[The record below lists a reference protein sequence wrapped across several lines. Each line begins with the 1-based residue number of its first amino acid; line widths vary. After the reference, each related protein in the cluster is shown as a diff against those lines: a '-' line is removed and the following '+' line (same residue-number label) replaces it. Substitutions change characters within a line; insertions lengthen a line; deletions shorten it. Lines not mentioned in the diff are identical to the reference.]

1 MTIYASRLPM
11 AAVLACAVTA
21 AGVCF
26 DPNRVIG
33 QECSGDYGTEVKFV
47 DSAMEASKLAVKQE
61 KLVFVLHVSGNFE
74 ESKYT

>member
-1 MTIYASRLPM
+1 MTIYSRQLPL

-33 QECSGDYGTEVKFV
+33 ECSGDYGTEVKFV

>member
-1 MTIYASRLPM
+1 MALSRREFLAYG
-11 AAVLACAVTA
+11 AAAGAVTA

-33 QECSGDYGTEVKFV
+33 ECSGDYGTEVKFV
-47 DSAMEASKLAVKQE
+47 DSAIEASKLAVKQE

>member
-26 DPNRVIG
+26 DPNRAIG
-33 QECSGDYGTEVKFV
+33 ECSGDYGTEVKFV